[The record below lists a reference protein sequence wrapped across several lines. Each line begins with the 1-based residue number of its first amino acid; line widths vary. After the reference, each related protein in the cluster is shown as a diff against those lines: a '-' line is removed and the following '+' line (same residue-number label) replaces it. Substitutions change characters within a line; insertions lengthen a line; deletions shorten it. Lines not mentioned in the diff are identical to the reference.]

1 MSFFKSLLFEK
12 YCHYCGKVDETIC
25 LNCLNSIFNSYSIRE
40 INNKKVLYFFNKD
53 PKIMELIVSYK
64 DKQIYSLGPLFSF
77 ITFIGLEIL
86 TQNDSYV
93 VVNVPTSSINIKRRG
108 NDPIAKMVEQACFFN
123 KSKYQYRN
131 NLITNYQNRLD
142 QVGLDYK
149 QRKLNLANSFKVTKI
164 EKRPIILVDDLITTG
179 VSLSESIKALES
191 KGNTVQGCVVIAS
204 N

>member
-1 MSFFKSLLFEK
+1 
-12 YCHYCGKVDETIC
+12 
-25 LNCLNSIFNSYSIRE
+25 
-40 INNKKVLYFFNKD
+40 
-53 PKIMELIVSYK
+53 MELIVSYK